1 MDLLTF
7 TKKSRDAALL
17 NRMHLVFIIA
27 VVLAGLGW
35 KTESQSDAIST
46 ENKVKAAYV
55 YNFTRFVNWTAPES
69 GQKKETIRIGILGSE
84 SIAELLR
91 EAAAAQNKKNEI
103 VVQSLD
109 NSSFSPGDFDILYI
123 DNTKKSELK
132 NILAKTKGHQ
142 VLTVSD
148 LELFA
153 RMGGIIGFVK
163 EDKRIKIEINLE
175 LAKKE
180 KLQISAKLIEVARLV
195 SGE

>member
-1 MDLLTF
+1 MNLLTF
-7 TKKSRDAALL
+7 IKKSRDSALL

-27 VVLAGLGW
+27 VILAGYGW
-35 KTESQSDAIST
+35 KTESQSDAVST

-55 YNFTRFVNWTAPES
+55 YNFTRFVNWTNPES

-84 SIAELLR
+84 SIAELLK

-132 NILAKTKGHQ
+132 NILAKTRGHQ

-148 LELFA
+148 LELFT